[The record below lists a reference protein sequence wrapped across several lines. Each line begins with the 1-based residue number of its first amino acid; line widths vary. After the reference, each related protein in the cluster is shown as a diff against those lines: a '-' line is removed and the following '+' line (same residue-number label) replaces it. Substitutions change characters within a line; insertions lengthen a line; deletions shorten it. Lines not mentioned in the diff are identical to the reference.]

1 MYSFRLYY
9 VFTIRTNKSLFTNI
23 RAIEMNCDYIIAYS
37 SEKYKIFSS
46 KELCFWTKFF
56 VISGISNRPEKFF
69 LSGLCLLF
77 STEMGLLCRF
87 IVLID
92 IFLRI
97 AALGVIAKL

>member
-1 MYSFRLYY
+1 M
-9 VFTIRTNKSLFTNI
+9 
-23 RAIEMNCDYIIAYS
+23 
-37 SEKYKIFSS
+37 
-46 KELCFWTKFF
+46 
-56 VISGISNRPEKFF
+56 ISGVSNRPEKFF

-77 STEMGLLCRF
+77 ITEMGLLCRF